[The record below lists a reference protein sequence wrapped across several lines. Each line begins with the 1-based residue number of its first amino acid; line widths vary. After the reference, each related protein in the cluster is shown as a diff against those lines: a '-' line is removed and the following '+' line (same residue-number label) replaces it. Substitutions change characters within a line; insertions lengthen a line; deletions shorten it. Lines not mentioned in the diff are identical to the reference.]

1 MHNFF
6 PRSIALL
13 TVLLCLVAGA
23 GATEVILDNGTLM
36 VKGVDD
42 SIGLGAISVVVSY
55 GGNLSVQSVKG
66 ESGFMIASNIQNG
79 DGQTFI
85 AGISTEGH
93 TGDVPVATISTNGVG
108 DIEIFVRELANVKG
122 DPIPYTNEEF
132 EGAIPTPVNGG
143 DENVVIPDRTTAP
156 SEATSMPTTT
166 VTEPA
171 VITETNGVPAKTPV
185 QTTVPDN
192 QANPTASETTSKT
205 SAPTQ
210 APLSIF
216 PIGIAIGSILILT
229 RR

>member
-13 TVLLCLVAGA
+13 TVLLCMVAGA
-23 GATEVILDNGTLM
+23 GAAEVILDNGTLI

-42 SIGLGAISVVVSY
+42 SIGLGAISVVISY
-55 GGNLSVQSVKG
+55 GGNLSVQSVKE

-85 AGISTEGH
+85 AGISTEGR
-93 TGDVPVATISTNGVG
+93 TGDIPVATISTNGVG

-132 EGAIPTPVNGG
+132 EGAVPVPVNGG
-143 DENVVIPDRTTAP
+143 GENVVIPDETTVP
-156 SEATSMPTTT
+156 SETTPMPTTT

-171 VITETNGVPAKTPV
+171 VITETNAVPAKTPV
-185 QTTVPDN
+185 QTAVPDN
-192 QANPTASETTSKT
+192 QANPEKTEVAGKT

-210 APLSIF
+210 APLSLF